1 MICKW
6 YKGKNYVSQRWQS
19 ASRKIYEDI
28 KSIDH
33 QKSAGEHIEEIEGFY
48 IHPNTGLVMAGKVI
62 DYLLSVADVQAQL
75 PERNIPAN
83 IRARDDLHWFSVNTE
98 YKVVDFEFL
107 VLARG

>member
-1 MICKW
+1 
-6 YKGKNYVSQRWQS
+6 
-19 ASRKIYEDI
+19 
-28 KSIDH
+28 
-33 QKSAGEHIEEIEGFY
+33 
-48 IHPNTGLVMAGKVI
+48 MAGKVI